1 MIREILHYQTV
12 HEKDLFAEWFDGL
25 RDLKTINRIE
35 ARLER
40 LRAGH
45 FGDVKLVA
53 TGVWELRFHF
63 GPGYRVYFGLDGD
76 ALVILLCGG
85 DKSSQDND
93 IKRAREYWADYLR
106 RTYESSSGSQPS

>member
-12 HEKDLFAEWFDGL
+12 TGKDLFSEWLDGL
-25 RDLKTINRIE
+25 LDFKTINRIE
-35 ARLER
+35 ARLDQLE
-40 LRAGH
+40 AGN

-63 GPGYRVYFGLDGD
+63 GPGYRVYFGLDGQ

-85 DKSSQDND
+85 DKSTQERD
-93 IKRAREYWADYLR
+93 IKIARECWVDYLR
-106 RTYESSSGSQPS
+106 RTR